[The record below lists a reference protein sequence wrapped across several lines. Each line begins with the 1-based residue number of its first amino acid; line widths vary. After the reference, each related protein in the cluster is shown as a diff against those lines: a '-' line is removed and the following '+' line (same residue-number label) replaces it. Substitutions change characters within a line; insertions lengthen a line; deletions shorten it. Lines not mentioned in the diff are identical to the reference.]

1 MGIPGEFPAEKLVVG
16 VLLSLPELKAPLLEG
31 LQQAFGPYDWVSP
44 ELPFAYTHYYDA
56 EMGLPIVRFFVSC
69 RDPVD
74 PARLAAAKLT
84 SNALEEQFRRPG
96 PAPRAGVP
104 PASLPGFAAGLRAGV
119 HAGLRP
125 VNLDPGLLSLARY
138 VLASTKPSA
147 HRVPLSC
154 GIYAELELLYEHGRF
169 RPVEWTYPDY
179 RSEEYRI
186 QLEHI
191 RGLFKA
197 QSR

>member
-31 LQQAFGPYDWVSP
+31 LRQAFGPYDWVSP

-84 SNALEEQFRRPG
+84 SNALEERFRRP
-96 PAPRAGVP
+96 
-104 PASLPGFAAGLRAGV
+104 AA
-119 HAGLRP
+119 LRP

-186 QLEHI
+186 RLEHI
-191 RGLFKA
+191 RGLFKTQIRQA
-197 QSR
+197 NRAGQ

>member
-1 MGIPGEFPAEKLVVG
+1 MGSAREFQAEKLVVG
-16 VLLSLPELKAPLLEG
+16 VLLSLPELKSALLER
-31 LQQAFGPYDWVSP
+31 LQQAFGPQDWISP

-56 EMGLPIVRFFVSC
+56 EMGAPIVRFFISC

-74 PARLAAAKLT
+74 PACLAAAKLT
-84 SNALEEQFRRPG
+84 TNALEEEFRRPG
-96 PAPRAGVP
+96 R
-104 PASLPGFAAGLRAGV
+104 
-119 HAGLRP
+119 RP
-125 VNLDPGLLSLARY
+125 VNLDPGLLSLARF

-147 HRVPLSC
+147 HRVPLSA
-154 GIYAELELLYEHGRF
+154 GIYAEIELLYEHGGF

-179 RSEEYRI
+179 RSQEYRGI
-186 QLEHI
+186 LEHI